1 MFKSTNTINSWFA
14 ELKIFWFWS
23 RRINSSQI
31 LAIHDGAW
39 SPSTRTAGEHSC
51 TIIESRLSLSGE
63 SLPVCAHPRNVAFS
77 YGVIQCHKLSQ
88 RRSPT
93 ISMVPNNFFRCKDIL
108 NMFKIQWWQ
117 EKLFANIQNC
127 LGTSGQR
134 LCNVEQT
141 LAKKPHKKKKPQK
154 YAALWNMCFTIKR
167 LKMLIYKRIK

>member
-108 NMFKIQWWQ
+108 NIFK
-117 EKLFANIQNC
+117 KNC
-127 LGTSGQR
+127 LQTFKTVWER
-134 LCNVEQT
+134 LANVFAT
-141 LAKKPHKKKKPQK
+141 LNKPWPKNPTKKKSHK
-154 YAALWNMCFTIKR
+154 NMR
-167 LKMLIYKRIK
+167 LYEICASR